1 MLADDPF
8 APMTLQTFLAGKTTY
23 PVMDQLSSIQKAA
36 LSRMYSPAVL
46 SRIANN
52 EFKSTSQEKPL
63 TLECLFTTT
72 AAAIW
77 SELDSHKNIG
87 PLHRQLQRAHLET
100 LLGMYLTPSASVPD
114 DAKLLA
120 WDQIKKIQSRIKA
133 MNKTGLDTYSKLHL
147 DQASQMITR
156 ALEAKQ
162 TVSVGGASRSTSLL
176 DTLTGETPAH

>member
-1 MLADDPF
+1 
-8 APMTLQTFLAGKTTY
+8 
-23 PVMDQLSSIQKAA
+23 
-36 LSRMYSPAVL
+36 
-46 SRIANN
+46 
-52 EFKSTSQEKPL
+52 
-63 TLECLFTTT
+63 
-72 AAAIW
+72 
-77 SELDSHKNIG
+77 
-87 PLHRQLQRAHLET
+87 
-100 LLGMYLTPSASVPD
+100 MYLTPSASVPD